1 MTSTPVLST
10 HPFNIPLNTPINVV
24 KIHQYS
30 ATIYSHTYFHILLT
44 SAHHFPLF
52 LPLHPLFSLKSEPVL
67 PEDTANPVVVLKGT
81 SFADLVINNDKDVFV
96 EFYAPWCGHCKNLA
110 PIWDQLGEKYSKHD
124 QVVIAK
130 MDSTA
135 NEIDIES
142 VAVKGFP
149 TLFFFKGN
157 DKANPVKYEGAREL
171 KDLLEFTKKTVR
183 TQPSHSHPLIFKLSC

>member
-1 MTSTPVLST
+1 M
-10 HPFNIPLNTPINVV
+10 
-24 KIHQYS
+24 
-30 ATIYSHTYFHILLT
+30 
-44 SAHHFPLF
+44 
-52 LPLHPLFSLKSEPVL
+52 
-67 PEDTANPVVVLKGT
+67 KGT
-81 SFADLVINNDKDVFV
+81 SLADLVINNDKDVFV

-110 PIWDQLGEKYSKHD
+110 PIWDQLGEKYAKHD

-171 KDLLEFTKKTVR
+171 KDLLEFTKKTVSI
-183 TQPSHSHPLIFKLSC
+183 PSPTSHPLLLILYLSSCNSHPLVPIVPHLSLSFHNSIPPPPLPSHEN